1 MSRTSPVTTDSEDA
15 QRTAIRDEAS
25 RIHESAVFSAQGQFE
40 AAKVWGTVHWSLGG
54 FVAVISALSAV
65 LTFASEV
72 QMLSGA
78 LAVLAALAAAVL
90 TTGRPDRLA
99 ERAAARGNDYT
110 ALRNDVRRLL
120 SVHAPN
126 DSISA
131 LRKRLDGIAGRAA
144 GLDQEADPIPR
155 FAYKAAK
162 RNIEGDGGQ
171 TFRAD
176 RP

>member
-1 MSRTSPVTTDSEDA
+1 MTTDSDDA
-15 QRTAIRDEAS
+15 QRTAIRGEAS

-40 AAKVWGTVHWSLGG
+40 AAKVWQTVHWSLGG
-54 FVAVISALSAV
+54 FVAMISALSAV
-65 LTFASEV
+65 LTFASEAQV
-72 QMLSGA
+72 LSGA

-120 SVHAPN
+120 RVQIPSDSVP
-126 DSISA
+126 A
-131 LRKRLDGIAGRAA
+131 LRKRLDSIAGRAS

-171 TFRAD
+171 TFSAD
-176 RP
+176 AP